1 MLTLVRYFT
10 RGGLKVFGA
19 KEIDTKRA
27 TNPAHGRYKGRS
39 TQIPTKARISVA
51 DDSDRDS
58 IYALRHEVYAEELH
72 QHTATRDRMLSDSL
86 DAFNA
91 YIVAKLDGQLV
102 GFISITPPGFGRYSI
117 DKYLARENLDV
128 SFDEGLYEMR
138 ILTVA
143 RPHRGTRLAA
153 GLMYAAGRWAEE
165 RGGKHLVA
173 MGRLEVLSI
182 YLKHGFKP
190 LRHQINSGAVT
201 FELLS
206 VSMQQLRATVERR
219 HFFYQKLEM
228 EFEWGLPFSFF
239 KPACCFHGGAFFD
252 AIGTNFETLERKDS
266 IVNADVLDAWF
277 PPSPTALD
285 ALREHL
291 PWLMR
296 TSPPPQSEGLRRAIA
311 RHRGVSEEN
320 LLPGAGSS
328 DLIYL
333 AFRQW
338 LKRNSRVLV
347 LDPMYGEYVHILEK
361 VIGCQVDRIVLK
373 RRGGYVVDL
382 EELRA
387 RAKLGYDLI
396 VLVNPN
402 NPTGQ
407 HIAGHKL
414 KEVLCCV
421 PGSTRVW
428 VDEAYIDYVGA
439 DESLERFAATSE
451 NTIVCKT
458 MSKAYALSGMRVA
471 YLCGSPHQLSDLVAM
486 TPPWAVSL
494 PGQVAAVK
502 ALGDSAYYQERY
514 RETRKLREQLIEG
527 LRGIGIHEIVP
538 GQANFVMFHLEP
550 DQAPAATV
558 LSEARRR
565 GVFLRDASLMGS
577 EVGPRALRITVKDE
591 EANERVIATLEGVL

>member
-1 MLTLVRYFT
+1 MS
-10 RGGLKVFGA
+10 
-19 KEIDTKRA
+19 
-27 TNPAHGRYKGRS
+27 NQSP
-39 TQIPTKARISVA
+39 PKARISVA

-58 IYALRHEVYAEELH
+58 IYALRHRVYAEDLH
-72 QHTATRDRMLSDSL
+72 QHTTTHDRMLSDSL

-91 YIVAKLDGQLV
+91 YIVAKIDGQLV

-117 DKYLARENLDV
+117 DKYLARENVDL

-165 RGGKHLVA
+165 RSGKHLVA

-190 LRHQINSGAVT
+190 LGHRIKAGAVT

-206 VSMQQLRATVERR
+206 ASIQQLRATFERR
-219 HFFYQKLEM
+219 QSFYQKLEK
-228 EFEWGLPFSFF
+228 ELEWGLPFPFF

-252 AIGTNFETLERKDS
+252 AIGTEFETLERRDS

-277 PPSPTALD
+277 PPSPVALN

-296 TSPPPQSEGLRRAIA
+296 TSPPTQCEGLRRAIA
-311 RHRGVSEEN
+311 RHRGVREEN
-320 LLPGAGSS
+320 ILPGAGSS

-333 AFRQW
+333 AFRQR
-338 LKRNSRVLV
+338 LNRNSRVLV
-347 LDPMYGEYVHILEK
+347 LDPMYGEYVHILEN
-361 VIGCQVDRIVLK
+361 VIGCKVDRIVLQ
-373 RRGGYVVDL
+373 RRDRYVVDL

-387 RAKLGYDLI
+387 RVKLGYDLI

-414 KEVLCCV
+414 KEVLSCV
-421 PGSTRVW
+421 AGSTTVW

-439 DESLERFAATSE
+439 DESLERFAAASE

-458 MSKAYALSGMRVA
+458 MSKVYALSGMRVA
-471 YLCGSPHQLSDLVAM
+471 YLCGSLHQLSDLVPI

-502 ALGDSAYYQERY
+502 ALGDSAYYQDRY
-514 RETRKLREQLIEG
+514 RETRKLRQQLIDG
-527 LRGIGIHEIVP
+527 LRSIGIHEIVP

-550 DQAPAATV
+550 DQPPAATV

-577 EVGPRALRITVKDE
+577 DVGPRALRLTVKDE
-591 EANERVIATLEGVL
+591 EANKRIVATIESVLSVRSSHLPHDKAADDRLLTMEAVKQNGG